1 MDKCGPLDNKQCNQK
16 EAIAEI
22 YSEKNIF
29 LDVPFVG
36 YEEREETL
44 KEVLAICGLNGV
56 IVKDKLTSNV
66 MLCKVCKHILACKY
80 GIADISFARHS
91 VSYELGLMHGF
102 GKKVCIL
109 LEKTADK
116 FSDIAGLDHTEYSGQ
131 RDLRIKL
138 ARWILENVP
147 EVKKEGVENFIVEQ
161 GKYLKEKGEVVFKKK
176 FLMPDELD
184 KEKEISKKYSNER
197 FTEIQSGIGKEKKF
211 ILSATPIPLRE
222 EIIDTDDEVLRK
234 LFLHSE
240 NERSSGWNMLF
251 GYECKPSFGGIE
263 KGSNS
268 GDRVL
273 KLLHN
278 GYLEFTALVNE
289 SFSWGIHDTNEESPR
304 FNVYGVLEYPVSFIR
319 LLKAISERFG
329 LPKVYW
335 IRMAYLN
342 CGEFRLR
349 PYSMKSVGHMFGDD
363 EHKTNLDN
371 WEYLKYIGEFKQNDD
386 NEAFSLI
393 KAFYNKFNFDAKHI
407 PYFGSSFVFKI
418 EDK

>member
-16 EAIAEI
+16 ESIAEI
-22 YSEKNIF
+22 YSEKNVF

-36 YEEREETL
+36 YEEREEIL
-44 KEVLAICGLNGV
+44 REVLAICGLNGV

-66 MLCKVCKHILACKY
+66 MLCKVCKHISACNY
-80 GIADISFARHS
+80 GIADISFSRHS

-131 RDLRIKL
+131 RDFRIKL

-147 EVKKEGVENFIVEQ
+147 EAKKEATENFIVEQ
-161 GKYLKEKGEVVFKKK
+161 EKYLKEKGETVFKKK

-197 FTEIQSGIGKEKKF
+197 FAEIKSGIGKEKKF

-234 LFLHSE
+234 LFLHPE

-263 KGSNS
+263 KGLNS
-268 GDRVL
+268 GDKVL

-289 SFSWGIHDTNEESPR
+289 SFSWGIHDTNEASPR

-329 LPKVYW
+329 LPKAYW
-335 IRMAYLN
+335 IRMVYLN

-371 WEYLKYIGEFKQNDD
+371 WDYLKYIEEFKQNGDS
-386 NEAFSLI
+386 EAFSLI
-393 KAFYNKFNFDAKHI
+393 KAFYNKFSFDAKHI
-407 PYFGSSFVFKI
+407 PYFDSSFVFKI
-418 EDK
+418 EGK